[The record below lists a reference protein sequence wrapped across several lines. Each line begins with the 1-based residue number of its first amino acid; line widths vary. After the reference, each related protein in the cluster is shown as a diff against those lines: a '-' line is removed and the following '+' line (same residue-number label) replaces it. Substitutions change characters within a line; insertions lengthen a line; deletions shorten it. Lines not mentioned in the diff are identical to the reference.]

1 MCRIQTGKK
10 GGWWLPWAEVSR
22 MESKEARM
30 TGAEI
35 LAGSWWE
42 GEETAGW
49 RENPV
54 TQCEGLDHRAKVSI
68 TAG

>member
-1 MCRIQTGKK
+1 
-10 GGWWLPWAEVSR
+10 

-35 LAGSWWE
+35 LACSWWE
-42 GEETAGW
+42 GQETAGW
-49 RENPV
+49 RENPM
-54 TQCEGLDHRAKVSI
+54 TQCEGLDHWAKVGI